1 MRINF
6 IILLSILIF
15 TQSCN
20 QKDIASI
27 GNKSQEPHIDSLI
40 TQIDTSTLYSYKR
53 IDYKI
58 DSGIVKQNQGLTH
71 ILPKFGISQ
80 SIIFNIAERFDSIFD
95 VKKILPDKKYYM
107 ICKKDSVNSPICFIY
122 EKTAT
127 ESVIFN
133 FKDSLNVEIVKKS
146 IDIKIKSAGGE
157 INSSLWNAFIE
168 NDLSGALVMEV
179 AKLYAWTID
188 FFGIQKGD
196 NFKIIYEA
204 KYVENKFIGI
214 GEIKAILFNHRG
226 KDFYSFKYDVDTLQG
241 FAYYNEEGQS
251 MKKALLSAPLEYVR
265 ISSKFSNRRLHPIK
279 KVYRPHHGVDYA
291 APRGTDVVATGD
303 GLVTFAGTSGGAG
316 KMIKVKHSVGNIL
329 TKYLHLYKYAK
340 GIKKGTYVKQ
350 GQKIGEV
357 GSTGMST
364 GPHLDYRIYINGKAV
379 DPLGIDIPSA
389 DPISK
394 ENLSIFKANIK
405 EIKTQLDNI
414 EF

>member
-1 MRINF
+1 MHTNF
-6 IILLSILIF
+6 IILLSLLIF
-15 TQSCN
+15 TPSCN
-20 QKDIASI
+20 QKDETINNGQI
-27 GNKSQEPHIDSLI
+27 QENQKERIVI
-40 TQIDTSTLYSYKR
+40 QKDTSTLYSYRVK
-53 IDYKI
+53 DYKI
-58 DSGIVKQNQGLTH
+58 DSGVVKQNQGLTH

-80 SIIFNIAERFDSIFD
+80 STIFDIAKDFDSIFD
-95 VKKILPDKKYYM
+95 VRKILPDKKYYM
-107 ICKKDSVNSPICFIY
+107 ICNKDSTNSPVCFIY
-122 EKTAT
+122 EKTAI
-127 ESVIFN
+127 ESVLFN
-133 FKDSLNVEIVKKS
+133 FKDSLSVKIIRKP

-214 GEIKAILFNHRG
+214 GEIKAILFNHRS
-226 KDFYSFKYDVDTLQG
+226 KDFYSFKYDVDTLKG

-265 ISSKFSNRRLHPIK
+265 ISSKFSNSRLHPIK

-291 APRGTDVVATGD
+291 APRGTDIVATGD
-303 GLVTFAGTSGGAG
+303 GVVTFAGTSGGAG
-316 KMIKVKHSVGNIL
+316 KMIKIKHTIGNIL

-340 GIKKGTYVKQ
+340 GIKKGAYVKQ

-394 ENLSIFKANIK
+394 KELNAFKSDIK
-405 EIKTQLDNI
+405 DIKTQLDNI
-414 EF
+414 AL

>member
-1 MRINF
+1 MRTNF
-6 IILLSILIF
+6 IIVLSLLIL

-20 QKDIASI
+20 QKDNANNSNQKEDNQKEII
-27 GNKSQEPHIDSLI
+27 VQQE
-40 TQIDTSTLYSYKR
+40 DTSTLYSYKK

-58 DSGIVKQNQGLTH
+58 DSGLVKQNQGLTH

-80 SIIFNIAERFDSIFD
+80 AIIFNISNNFDSIFD
-95 VKKILPDKKYYM
+95 VKKILPNKKYYM
-107 ICKKDSVNSPICFIY
+107 ICNKDSTNSPICFIY

-133 FKDSLNVEIVKKS
+133 FKDSLTVEIVRKS
-146 IDIKIKSAGGE
+146 INIKIKSAGGK

-168 NDLSGALVMEV
+168 NGLSGALVMEV

-188 FFGIQKGD
+188 FFGIQKED
-196 NFKIIYEA
+196 YFKIIYEA
-204 KYVENKFIGI
+204 KYVEDKFIGI
-214 GEIKAILFNHRG
+214 GEIKAILFNHRE

-303 GLVTFAGTSGGAG
+303 GIVTFAGTSGGAG
-316 KMIKVKHSVGNIL
+316 KMIKIKHSVGNIL

-340 GIKKGTYVKQ
+340 GLKKGTFVKQ

-394 ENLSIFKANIK
+394 ENLSIFKSNIK
-405 EIKTQLDNI
+405 EIKTKLDNI
-414 EF
+414 NL